1 MSSVF
6 SPDTPKDLLDCIKM
20 ACGQGEKFE
29 IRGQGS
35 KRGWGRPIHNCRI
48 LDLGK
53 LSGISLYEPKELVLS
68 AAAGTTMKSIVET
81 LRDNDQ
87 YLAFEPPKL
96 SSLYDGSD
104 KCGTL
109 GGVIATNLSG
119 PRRLSAGAARD
130 HLLGFEAVSG
140 AGEYFKSGGRV
151 VKNVTG
157 FDLSKLLAGSFGTLA
172 AMTSITVKVLPRP
185 NKSRTL
191 LVRGLENKAA
201 IKVLSES
208 LSLSLEVSGAAH
220 LPIGISNKSSIPYIS
235 SDNSSVTV
243 IRLEGHAPSVEARCK
258 IVKKIWREYGDI
270 EELHTHNTEKFW
282 NEISGIVT
290 FLDQEANKIW
300 RISVPPSQGAELLVK
315 LKEKLKCDAF
325 FDWGGGLIWLS
336 ESNET
341 KYSEKIIREA
351 MSEQSGHATL
361 FRASDKDRESF
372 DVFNPQPNALMNI
385 TRKIKKNF
393 DPHGVLNPERM
404 YEGV

>member
-1 MSSVF
+1 
-6 SPDTPKDLLDCIKM
+6 
-20 ACGQGEKFE
+20 
-29 IRGQGS
+29 
-35 KRGWGRPIHNCRI
+35 
-48 LDLGK
+48 
-53 LSGISLYEPKELVLS
+53 
-68 AAAGTTMKSIVET
+68 MKSIVET

-290 FLDQEANKIW
+290 FLDQEANQIW

-315 LKEKLKCDAF
+315 
-325 FDWGGGLIWLS
+325 
-336 ESNET
+336 
-341 KYSEKIIREA
+341 
-351 MSEQSGHATL
+351 
-361 FRASDKDRESF
+361 
-372 DVFNPQPNALMNI
+372 
-385 TRKIKKNF
+385 IK
-393 DPHGVLNPERM
+393 
-404 YEGV
+404 

>member
-1 MSSVF
+1 MSSVL
-6 SPDTPKDLLDCIKM
+6 SPNTPKELLDCIKL
-20 ACGQGEKFE
+20 ACDKGDKFE

-35 KRGWGRPIHNCRI
+35 KRSWGRPVQNCSI
-48 LDLGK
+48 LDLSK
-53 LSGISLYEPKELVLS
+53 LSGILFYEPRELVLS
-68 AAAGTTMKSIVET
+68 AIAGTPMKNITET
-81 LRDNDQ
+81 LKDNNQ
-87 YLAFEPPKL
+87 YLAFEPPNL
-96 SSLYDGSD
+96 SFLYGEPDNH
-104 KCGTL
+104 GTI

-119 PRRLSAGAARD
+119 PRRLSVGAARD

-172 AMTSITVKVLPRP
+172 AMTSITVKVLPHP

-191 LVRGLENKAA
+191 LVRGLENKVA
-201 IKVLSES
+201 INTLCES

-220 LPIGISNKSSIPYIS
+220 LPAGIASKSSVPYIS
-235 SDNSSVTV
+235 SSNSSATV
-243 IRLEGHAPSVEARCK
+243 IRLEGHAPSVAARCK
-258 IVKKIWREYGDI
+258 IAKEVWRQYGDI
-270 EELHTHNTEKFW
+270 EELHTHNTEKLW
-282 NEISGIVT
+282 REISGIVT
-290 FLDQEANKIW
+290 FLDQETDQIW
-300 RISVPPSQGAELLVK
+300 RISVPPSQGADLLFK
-315 LKEKLKCDAF
+315 LKEKLKFDAF

-341 KYSEKIIREA
+341 KYSERIIRQV

-361 FRASDKDRESF
+361 FRASNKDRKSF
-372 DVFNPQPNALMNI
+372 DVFNPQSNALMNI

-393 DPHGVLNPERM
+393 DPYGVLNPERM